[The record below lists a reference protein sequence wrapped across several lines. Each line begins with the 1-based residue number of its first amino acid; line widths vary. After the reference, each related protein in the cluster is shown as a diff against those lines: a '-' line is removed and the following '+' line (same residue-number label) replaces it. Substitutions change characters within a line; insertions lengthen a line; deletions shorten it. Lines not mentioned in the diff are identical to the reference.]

1 MDEYGRGGNRRARN
15 ERVKR
20 AREQFMMLV
29 LLLALVPT
37 ILCIILFSKQAR
49 LQKDMAEME
58 QKIKKYEQQTGGNG
72 TGGDYGGAGSLTPQ
86 PTNTPSPTGGEA
98 LTPQLSPSAIPADGT
113 SYGGEDLT
121 ISSSGEDKRP
131 VGETPGDTGRPIAAE
146 EPSMTPTPTLAP
158 TPSPEPT
165 AAVDPDTG
173 EPLAWADKK
182 VYLTFDDG
190 PSKNTD
196 ELLDLL
202 AQYDV
207 KATFFVVGHEG
218 EEYDRLYQRMAEE
231 GHSIGMHS
239 YSHDYG
245 QIYKSVEDFEKDF
258 TKISDLLY
266 DKIGYVPDLY
276 RFPGGSSN
284 SKCKALTIQPF
295 ISFLLE
301 RDIRYFDWNVEN
313 GDATGKSYT
322 VEELAQNLL
331 DGVEKKTTSVVL
343 CHDTNAKGKTLESMK
358 IVLPALIEKGAQVL
372 PITADTPL
380 IRHVKPAQEE

>member
-1 MDEYGRGGNRRARN
+1 MNEYGREGNRRVQN
-15 ERVKR
+15 EKVKR
-20 AREQFMMLV
+20 ARERFMMLV

-49 LQKDMAEME
+49 MQKDLEGME
-58 QKIKKYEQQTGGNG
+58 QKLKKYEQGNNGSPGGNYAG
-72 TGGDYGGAGSLTPQ
+72 MGSLTPQ
-86 PTNTPSPTGGEA
+86 PTGALTPEA
-98 LTPQLSPSAIPADGT
+98 GVTPQLSPSAIPADGT
-113 SYGGEDLT
+113 SYGGREDGKSTSQLT
-121 ISSSGEDKRP
+121 
-131 VGETPGDTGRPIAAE
+131 GDGRPIATQ
-146 EPSMTPTPTLAP
+146 EPSMTPTPTPTLTP
-158 TPSPEPT
+158 TPTPEPT
-165 AAVDPDTG
+165 AAVDPVTG

-196 ELLDLL
+196 DLLDLL
-202 AQYDV
+202 AEYDV
-207 KATFFVVGHEG
+207 KATFFVIGHEG
-218 EEYDRLYQRMAEE
+218 EEYSRLYQRMANE

-245 QIYKSVEDFEKDF
+245 KIYKSVEDFEKDF

-266 DKIGYVPDLY
+266 DTIGYVPDLY

-301 RDIRYFDWNVEN
+301 KDIRYFDWNVEN

-331 DGVEKKTTSVVL
+331 DGVAKKTTSVVL

-372 PITADTPL
+372 PITADTPI
-380 IRHVKPAQEE
+380 IRHVKPAQEDE

>member
-1 MDEYGRGGNRRARN
+1 MNEYGRETSKRARN
-15 ERVKR
+15 EKVRR

-49 LQKDMAEME
+49 LKGDIEALE
-58 QKIKKYEQQTGGNG
+58 QKLKRYELQNNSTGGGSPNP
-72 TGGDYGGAGSLTPQ
+72 GAGTENPTPF
-86 PTNTPSPTGGEA
+86 PSPTTTPAATPTEPAATPTQGAAAGEGD
-98 LTPQLSPSAIPADGT
+98 SS
-113 SYGGEDLT
+113 DLT
-121 ISSSGEDKRP
+121 LSSID
-131 VGETPGDTGRPIAAE
+131 GRPITVTPGADGKPIAGTQPE
-146 EPSMTPTPTLAP
+146 DNTEPFATPTPFP
-158 TPSPEPT
+158 TPT
-165 AAVDPDTG
+165 IAVDPKTG
-173 EPLAWADKK
+173 ELLPWANKK
-182 VYLTFDDG
+182 VYITFDDG

-202 AQYDV
+202 SEYGV

-218 EEYDRLYQRMAEE
+218 EDYARLYKRIAEE
-231 GHSIGMHS
+231 GHAIGMHS

-245 QIYKSVEDFEKDF
+245 KIYKSVEDFEKDF
-258 TKISDLLY
+258 TKISNLLY
-266 DKIGYVPDLY
+266 DTIGYVPDLY

-301 RDIRYFDWNVEN
+301 RDMRYFDWNVEN

-358 IVLPALIEKGAQVL
+358 IVLPTLIEKGAQIL
-372 PITADTPL
+372 PITADTPM